1 MNNVAE
7 SNVHQCVDADMI
19 QHAAELESQVACSSL
34 DDTQGDRSTMLEP
47 DAAFGVIEQS
57 WVYQSI
63 FESVG
68 EGVAVLDQTLHYTHW
83 NQAMVRIFQCPREEV
98 VGASQRPWELFP
110 DWYNQEAI
118 RMMRQA
124 LKGEMTQRENVPY
137 QLSDGEQRFYSESYF
152 PLRDPGGQIHGV
164 IDVLRDV
171 TTLVQSVVSR
181 ARQRHRIIM
190 AQQQVLREL
199 STPIIPVWTP
209 AEGNGEGII
218 LMPLIGNIDA
228 IRARDILRS
237 LLGGISTYNAGIVIL
252 DLTGV
257 PTMSTEVANGLDKAF
272 RAAQLKG
279 TRVIIT
285 GTTERVAE
293 TMGDLGIAWEGIQ
306 TLRDLQTGL
315 VFALRSI
322 GIALKIKR

>member
-1 MNNVAE
+1 MDKSATSNPLQRAGTDTGQRIVDLE
-7 SNVHQCVDADMI
+7 SAGAPHGSFDAD
-19 QHAAELESQVACSSL
+19 
-34 DDTQGDRSTMLEP
+34 
-47 DAAFGVIEQS
+47 QS
-57 WVYQSI
+57 PPMPLMDEAWVYQSI

-68 EGVAVLDQTLHYTHW
+68 EGVAVLDQALHYTHW
-83 NQAMVRIFQCPREEV
+83 NQAMVRIFQRPRADI
-98 VGASQRPWELFP
+98 VGASQHPWELFP

-118 RMMRQA
+118 HMMRQA
-124 LKGEMTQRENVPY
+124 LEGEETQRENVPY
-137 QLSDGEQRFYSESYF
+137 QMSDGEQRFFSESYF
-152 PLRDPGGQIHGV
+152 PLRDPTGQIHGV
-164 IDVLRDV
+164 IDVLREV

-209 AEGNGEGII
+209 QEGQGEGII

-228 IRARDILRS
+228 IRARDILRA
-237 LLGGISTYNAGIVIL
+237 LMRGISTYHASVVIL

-272 RAAQLKG
+272 HAAQLKG
-279 TRVIIT
+279 THVIIT
-285 GTTERVAE
+285 GITEQVAE
-293 TMGDLGIAWEGIQ
+293 AMGDLGIIWENIQ

-315 VFALRSI
+315 VVALHNI
-322 GIALKIKR
+322 GIVLTDKR